1 MVRTKQESSAQ
12 ILDSKVLLTEWQCL
26 KGFTVLSRY

>member
-12 ILDSKVLLTEWQCL
+12 ILEMIRDDAVLASYMHATAHSW
-26 KGFTVLSRY
+26 